1 MEDKYVVS
9 IVQGL
14 LFITGII
21 VFTISYVSGVLD
33 PFFK

>member
-21 VFTISYVSGVLD
+21 VFTISYVSGALD
-33 PFFK
+33 LFLK